1 MRSKLFRQYFLPIL
15 VFLPF
20 RFVRNLA
27 ISSSDSRELFPH
39 FFELTR
45 AATVGDNTIAWK
57 QGCDFIIMISLL
69 YCLHLSNM
77 VTAGWLQRIS
87 HWTEG
92 NQKRQ
97 NILNE

>member
-20 RFVRNLA
+20 RF
-27 ISSSDSRELFPH
+27 PH
-39 FFELTR
+39 FFELTH

-57 QGCDFIIMISLL
+57 QGCDFITMISLL

-87 HWTEG
+87 RWTEG